1 MVHPDFLPQESSEVT
16 ESSQSLSE
24 QHISVL
30 PTLHSSPS
38 QQPVTDSSS
47 RTIILPTTA
56 ISSVQDSTLTSN
68 LFPTQAMNP
77 MPLVKSPVPKQKNVL
92 KERFVLKNT
101 HVVQQAKVINLRA
114 FINSLK
120 TFVFTKI
127 CNKEYKMSIKTYF

>member
-24 QHISVL
+24 HHISVL

-38 QQPVTDSSS
+38 QQPVTDSSP
-47 RTIILPTTA
+47 RTVILPTTTM
-56 ISSVQDSTLTSN
+56 SSVQDSTLTSN

-101 HVVQQAKVINLRA
+101 HVVQKAKV
-114 FINSLK
+114 S
-120 TFVFTKI
+120 KI
-127 CNKEYKMSIKTYF
+127 IYKFF